1 MGLMSFF
8 KRQSDA
14 APAAGAAP
22 TDIDSVSQARVR
34 ARRRLIGAVVLVA
47 AGVIGFPLLFETQP
61 RPIPIDIPI
70 EIPRK
75 DGAPTLS
82 LPQAPG
88 AVVLDSAD
96 APSTSSPTSSSG
108 KVGGLVARADAPVAD
123 KDSGGTVITEAAEDA
138 GREVPAPKPAAA
150 AASKAAP
157 AKPAASKPAAAK
169 AAEAAKSSAAEAARA
184 KALLEGKLAA
194 KEDGKDNKD
203 SAKDTGRFVIQVGAF
218 ADNAAAHAVRLKVER
233 LGMKTYTQVAQTPDG
248 PRIRVRVGPFG
259 TRGDAEKAQSK
270 AKSAGLPAALLTL

>member
-34 ARRRLIGAVVLVA
+34 ARRRLIGAVVLVT

-75 DGAPTLS
+75 DGGPTLS

-88 AVVLDSAD
+88 AVVLDAADVPAAAKPTGQSSAHVAAAD
-96 APSTSSPTSSSG
+96 AAKP
-108 KVGGLVARADAPVAD
+108 D
-123 KDSGGTVITEAAEDA
+123 KESGGQVITEGAEDA
-138 GREVPAPKPAAA
+138 GREVPAPKPAVA
-150 AASKAAP
+150 
-157 AKPAASKPAAAK
+157 AASKPAAAK
-169 AAEAAKSSAAEAARA
+169 PAASHPVPPKVADAAKPGATEAARA

-194 KEDGKDNKD
+194 KDKSKDSKD
-203 SAKDTGRFVIQVGAF
+203 SADDKGRFVIQVGAF
-218 ADNAAAHAVRLKVER
+218 ADSTAAHAVRLKVER

-270 AKSAGLPAALLTL
+270 AKSAGLPASLLTL